1 MVGSHKEVV
10 LGMSALENFDQVL
23 EQYHLAIGEFMK
35 GNPQPAKEMFS
46 HRDDVTLANPRGVV
60 AHGWRQVAQAME
72 RAASSRREGEI
83 VGFEVVQKNVTS
95 EIAYVVELERMRGKF
110 GGREDITP
118 YDLRATMIFR
128 PEGNTWKVVHRHA
141 DQIPAPETSAQ
152 QEQG

>member
-1 MVGSHKEVV
+1 
-10 LGMSALENFDQVL
+10 MSALENFDLVL

-35 GNPQPAKEMFS
+35 GNPEPAKEMFS
-46 HRDDVTLANPRGVV
+46 HSDDVTLANPRGVV

-83 VGFEVVQKNVTS
+83 VGFEVVEKNVTS

-110 GGREDITP
+110 GGREEIAP

-128 PEGNTWKVVHRHA
+128 PEGATWKVVHRHA
-141 DQIPAPETSAQ
+141 DQIPATETTT
-152 QEQG
+152 

>member
-35 GNPQPAKEMFS
+35 GNPEPAKKMFS

-72 RAASSRREGEI
+72 RAASTRREGEI
-83 VGFEVVQKNVTS
+83 VGFEVVEKNVTS
-95 EIAYVVELERMRGKF
+95 ELAYVVEVERMKGKF
-110 GGREDITP
+110 GAREEIAP
-118 YDLRATMIFR
+118 YDLRVTMIFR
-128 PEGNTWKVVHRHA
+128 PEGGTWKVVHRHA
-141 DQIPAPETSAQ
+141 DQIPTTEPSA
-152 QEQG
+152 